1 MTQTSPISINVSH
14 FKNNNNSCDDPDLL
28 EVLSLCGELNNDC
41 DLPEKQFDDSLISND
56 SSGFINDSTSDQDEH
71 DIQFRSF
78 TTNGAKKNR
87 SISCMDKSSYSKLST
102 KSDLPLARS
111 NAFGSFDQ
119 KYIRRP
125 FCLQINEQSS
135 SRNINELPSP
145 SSASLHSGRSNMQL
159 KELTTKSSSA
169 PILQKKDRTK
179 DDFVGQILVCLA
191 VFFI

>member
-14 FKNNNNSCDDPDLL
+14 YKHNNNNNSSTEDPDLL

-41 DLPEKQFDDSLISND
+41 DLVDKHLDDSMLSND
-56 SSGFINDSTSDQDEH
+56 SSGFVNGSTSDQDEN
-71 DIQFRSF
+71 DIQFRSSQSISND
-78 TTNGAKKNR
+78 TKNR
-87 SISCMDKSSYSKLST
+87 SVSCMDKSSYPKINS

-135 SRNINELPSP
+135 FRNINELPSP
-145 SSASLHSGRSNMQL
+145 SSASLHSGRSNIQL

-169 PILQKKDRTK
+169 PILQKKERTK
-179 DDFVGQILVCLA
+179 DDFVGQILV
-191 VFFI
+191 